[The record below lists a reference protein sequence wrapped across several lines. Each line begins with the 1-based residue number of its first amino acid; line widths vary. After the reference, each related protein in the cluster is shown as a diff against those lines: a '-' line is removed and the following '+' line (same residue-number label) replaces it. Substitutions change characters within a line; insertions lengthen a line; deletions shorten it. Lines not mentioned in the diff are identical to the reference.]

1 MNNFLREK
9 FFSSSYIR
17 CGSTKLEPRLVF
29 LHEVIHFKTPSRA
42 PVSSKYSQETQGIIL
57 S

>member
-1 MNNFLREK
+1 MNICLREK

-17 CGSTKLEPRLVF
+17 CGSTKLKPRLVF
-29 LHEVIHFKTPSRA
+29 LHEVIHFKTPSLA
-42 PVSSKYSQETQGIIL
+42 PVSSNYSQETRGIIL